1 MATRSITP
9 ASSIWSARTGAI
21 STSFRR
27 AWRSSGS
34 PRLSGFISIA
44 RTARS
49 ESGWRSEI
57 RYELSTEGNAMRNN
71 RSSAPSERDAV
82 AGNGLLDRRLLL
94 SAGAAAA
101 ALGGALPSKAGE
113 LPIEPWMKLPGSGFV
128 GYGQPS
134 KFESKVARTFASL
147 PGTTG
152 TGAARTPL
160 HLLDG
165 MITPNGVHF
174 ERSHSGI
181 PDINPDTHR
190 LLIHGLVKRPL
201 IFTLESLERYPRES
215 RIAFLECGGNG
226 QLLYQKEPAPVGV
239 QAIHGLVSCAEWT
252 GVKLSVLLQEA
263 GVDPKAQWL
272 LAEGA
277 DAAGMSRSIPLA
289 KAMDDAMIALYQNG
303 ERVRPSNGYP
313 MRLLLPGYEGNM
325 NVKWLRRI
333 KVTEGPTMTKDETS
347 KYTIL
352 ERDGKALQFVF
363 PMEAKSVITQPS
375 PGLAMKGAGLYE
387 ISGLAWSGYG
397 KVAKVEVSAD
407 GGKSWAEAALA
418 PPVLSRALTR
428 FRLPWRWDGGPALLQ
443 SRATDDTGYVQPTR
457 ANLLARRG
465 PNGVFHFNG
474 IVNWG
479 VAPTG
484 ELKHAYA

>member
-57 RYELSTEGNAMRNN
+57 RYELSTEGKAMRNN

-82 AGNGLLDRRLLL
+82 AVNGLLDRRLLL

-181 PDINPDTHR
+181 PAINPAT
-190 LLIHGLVKRPL
+190 KRPL

-215 RIAFLECGGNG
+215 RVAFLECGGNG

-239 QAIHGLVSCAEWT
+239 QAIHGLVSCAEGT
-252 GVKLSVLLQEA
+252 GVSFSVLL
-263 GVDPKAQWL
+263 
-272 LAEGA
+272 
-277 DAAGMSRSIPLA
+277 R
-289 KAMDDAMIALYQNG
+289 
-303 ERVRPSNGYP
+303 
-313 MRLLLPGYEGNM
+313 GYEGNM

-333 KVTEGPTMTKDETS
+333 KLTEGPTMTKDETS
-347 KYTIL
+347 KYTIIL
-352 ERDGKALQFVF
+352 PDGKSLQFVL
-363 PMEAKSVITQPS
+363 PQEGKSVITQPS
-375 PGLAMKGAGLYE
+375 PGLTMKESGLYE

-397 KVAKVEVSAD
+397 RITKVGVSAD
-407 GGKSWAEAALA
+407 GA
-418 PPVLSRALTR
+418 
-428 FRLPWRWDGGPALLQ
+428 
-443 SRATDDTGYVQPTR
+443 
-457 ANLLARRG
+457 
-465 PNGVFHFNG
+465 
-474 IVNWG
+474 
-479 VAPTG
+479 
-484 ELKHAYA
+484 

>member
-49 ESGWRSEI
+49 ESRWRSEI

-101 ALGGALPSKAGE
+101 ALAGALPSKAGE

-134 KFESKVARTFASL
+134 KFESK
-147 PGTTG
+147 
-152 TGAARTPL
+152 AARTPL

-201 IFTLESLERYPRES
+201 IFTLERLDGYPRES
-215 RIAFLECGGNG
+215 RVAFLECGRYGH
-226 QLLYQKEPAPVGV
+226 LRYQKEPAPVGV

-263 GVDPKAQWL
+263 DVDPKAKWI

-289 KAMDDAMIALYQNG
+289 KAMDDALIALYQNG

-333 KVTEGPTMTKDETS
+333 KLTEGPTMTKDETS

-352 ERDGKALQFVF
+352 LNDGKSLQFCF
-363 PMEAKSVITQPS
+363 AQEGKSVITQPS
-375 PGLAMKGAGLYE
+375 PGLTMNGAGLYE

-397 KVAKVEVSAD
+397 KITKVEVSAD
-407 GGKSWAEAALA
+407 GGKSWARAALQ
-418 PPVLSRALTR
+418 PPVLSKALTR
-428 FRLPWRWDGGPALLQ
+428 FRIAWRWNGGPAVLQ
-443 SRATDDTGYVQPTR
+443 SRATDESGYVQPTR
-457 ANLLARRG
+457 EKMIAARGNRTIYHANAITTWA
-465 PNGVFHFNG
+465 VSDK
-474 IVNWG
+474 
-479 VAPTG
+479 G
-484 ELKHAYA
+484 EVKHVYA